1 MKIQTCCFTGHRPM
15 RLPFGF
21 EEKHPVCL
29 ALKEILRKE
38 IIKKVE
44 QGCIRFISG
53 VALGTDM
60 ICSEIVL
67 DLKEQYPNI
76 KLICAIPHEEQAAKW
91 NEEHRTRY
99 FDIIERSDSMVL
111 ISHQYTPTC
120 YIERNRYM
128 VDNSMHLVAVY
139 DGKEKG
145 GSAFTISY
153 ARAKGLFI
161 TVINPFDVSITH
173 EESLRPKLRAITYI
187 K

>member
-1 MKIQTCCFTGHRPM
+1 M

-139 DGKEKG
+139 DGKERG
-145 GSAFTISY
+145 GLS
-153 ARAKGLFI
+153 LHHFI
-161 TVINPFDVSITH
+161 CPC
-173 EESLRPKLRAITYI
+173 KRAIHNGY
-187 K
+187 